1 MERKKIIDELSNVD
15 VKEFIE
21 KKGKLDYVS
30 WANAWSLLINYYPD
44 STFKVKEYPEYLP
57 DKNGKWYATGRNVDY
72 RLTPFG
78 CEVSVTVYIGDQ
90 EFSMSLYVMDNR
102 NQTVKYN
109 ALNYGQIYK
118 TQLRAL
124 VKAIAIAGL
133 GLNVYAGEDL
143 PTDKVMENKGIKKQQ
158 KVRTNQIELGKAKSE
173 YQDLLSKVV
182 AETKMEVTDV
192 QDKTTKAVKGQY
204 PEAEKMQPVKKYEAM
219 NNVLREMLK
228 ESGKESE
235 ELTFEEVQ

>member
-15 VKEFIE
+15 VKEFVE

-57 DKNGKWYATGRNVDY
+57 DKNGNWYATGRDVDY

-133 GLNVYAGEDL
+133 GLNIYANEDL
-143 PTDKVMENKGIKKQQ
+143 PTDRVMENKGIKKQQ
-158 KVRTNQIELGKAKSE
+158 KVRTSQIELGKAKSE
-173 YQDLLSKVV
+173 YQDLLNKVV
-182 AETKMEVTDV
+182 IETKSQTADIQSKMTKEV
-192 QDKTTKAVKGQY
+192 KEQY
-204 PEAEKMQPVKKYEAM
+204 PDARNMQPMQKYEAM
-219 NNVLREMLK
+219 SNVLRKMLK
-228 ESGKESE
+228 EAGKESE
-235 ELTFEEVQ
+235 ELTFEEVE